1 MDAKT
6 GVTAV
11 AEGNAP
17 VIGITCGHDTAGGQD
32 RWFVKAPY
40 IRAVV
45 EAGGVPLLIPP
56 TWDERLLVLCLDRVD
71 GLLLTG
77 GVDVDPALYGQEPH
91 KALGKVDREWD
102 DLDVVAARL
111 ALARDMPVLG
121 ICRGVQVLNVAAGGT
136 LVQDIASQVK
146 GALAHQQSAPVWEP
160 THEVTVA
167 EGSRLHALLGV
178 TATAV
183 NSFHHQAVQV
193 VAPGFRAVAHAADG
207 VIEGIESELHRFA
220 VGVQWHPE
228 LMAGSD
234 AVQRRLFAGFL
245 AAVRTAAGSP
255 ANGR

>member
-1 MDAKT
+1 MDKKT
-6 GVTAV
+6 GVAAV

-32 RWFVKAPY
+32 RWFVKTPY

-56 TWDERLLVLCLDRVD
+56 TWDERLLALCLDRVD

-91 KALGKVDREWD
+91 AALGKVDREWD

-111 ALARDMPVLG
+111 ALERDMPVLG

-136 LVQDIASQVK
+136 LVQDIPSQVK
-146 GALAHQQSAPVWEP
+146 GALAHQQSAPAREA
-160 THEVTVA
+160 THAVTVA
-167 EGSRLHALLGV
+167 EGSRLHDLLGMT
-178 TATAV
+178 TAAV
-183 NSFHHQAVQV
+183 NSFHHQAVQA

-207 VIEGIESELHRFA
+207 VIEAIESETHRFA

-228 LMAGSD
+228 LMTDSYP
-234 AVQRRLFAGFL
+234 VQRRLFAGFL
-245 AAVRTAAGSP
+245 AAVRAAAASP
-255 ANGR
+255 ASGR